1 MNATLMRILF
11 GSVVVLVAS
20 ALLSAEVYVN
30 GVKADGLTNAEFNG
44 CTVKF
49 DDKGVVH
56 ITAPGVKI
64 LAEGAG
70 AETGKL
76 SEQYFVALTL
86 SQGSAVPIKVVVNGV
101 EAEAVKPGEKTKIS
115 DITKFLRKGANKILL
130 MAAPEKNPLT
140 VQVLIGTGKMSSGS
154 VELSPSVDK
163 QLPLGDK
170 GLSETFDLNAK

>member
-1 MNATLMRILF
+1 MSVLMRTFLC
-11 GSVVVLVAS
+11 L
-20 ALLSAEVYVN
+20 ALLLAGNAAPGADVYVN
-30 GVKADGLTNAEFNG
+30 GVRADGLTNAEFNG

-64 LAEGAG
+64 LAEGSG
-70 AETGKL
+70 AETNKL

-86 SQGSAVPIKVVVNGV
+86 SQGSTVPVKSVVNGG
-101 EAEAVKPGEKTKIS
+101 EAEALKPGEKTKIT

-163 QLPLGDK
+163 QASLGDK

>member
-1 MNATLMRILF
+1 MSIFMRAFFCLVLLLAGNA
-11 GSVVVLVAS
+11 VLG
-20 ALLSAEVYVN
+20 AEVYVN

-49 DDKGVVH
+49 DDKGVIH

-70 AETGKL
+70 AESNKL

-86 SQGSAVPIKVVVNGV
+86 SQGSTVPVKIVVNGLD
-101 EAEAVKPGEKTKIS
+101 AEALRPGEKTKIT

-130 MAAPEKNPLT
+130 MATPEKNPLT

-154 VELSPSVDK
+154 IELSPSVDK

-170 GLSETFDLNAK
+170 GLSEIFDLNAK